1 MSILS
6 HKIIVIIPATLEF
19 YLFYNDLRTEVLT
32 SFPGNLV
39 VYYYHFAVLPVHLSE
54 RYLQITAHDELRDH
68 LKRNMSSFFM
78 GLEHKE
84 HHEAQ
89 ESTNHA
95 TLKKPVV

>member
-6 HKIIVIIPATLEF
+6 QKIIVIIPATRKF
-19 YLFYNDLRTEVLT
+19 YLFYNDLTTEVLT

-68 LKRNMSSFFM
+68 LKRNMGRFFT
-78 GLEHKE
+78 GLEHNE
-84 HHEAQ
+84 HSEAQ
-89 ESTNHA
+89 ETNHA